1 MDLGARVM
9 PTLVLPAGTNERLR
23 EYWCIRWVD
32 SMSPGLASI
41 PLADVLQKRWT
52 NSLGK
57 PPTAVPIIKFISK
70 QVKSLASSIERSHA
84 LSTSSSEKSRVGQLE
99 KLQHLKYVILFANNK
114 TGAHELDE
122 QFLEETHGK
131 FHRAENVDYKNVLAI
146 RQTTMQKYWKLL
158 SPNPEFRYLIVR
170 HPMAMTDNYGSYD
183 YGSNTMYV
191 SGGQLRPYYFKDS
204 SVYMLNYARI
214 GFYMG
219 ATLLKTM
226 DMKGGHFKPG
236 YNHPINWRGVY
247 AMERTK
253 EIHDCLQEGKNMSNA
268 RKAVMMTNAFT
279 PGFRFFRTMALERAY
294 PKPEYRVDK
303 FPEFSMADLYFFSVV
318 QNQRGG

>member
-1 MDLGARVM
+1 
-9 PTLVLPAGTNERLR
+9 
-23 EYWCIRWVD
+23 
-32 SMSPGLASI
+32 
-41 PLADVLQKRWT
+41 
-52 NSLGK
+52 
-57 PPTAVPIIKFISK
+57 
-70 QVKSLASSIERSHA
+70 
-84 LSTSSSEKSRVGQLE
+84 
-99 KLQHLKYVILFANNK
+99 
-114 TGAHELDE
+114 
-122 QFLEETHGK
+122 
-131 FHRAENVDYKNVLAI
+131 
-146 RQTTMQKYWKLL
+146 MQKYWKLL

-236 YNHPINWRGVY
+236 YNYPINWRGVY

-318 QNQRGG
+318 QTMCADKKHQKELINEAVRNDKYFQEHHCTKGEKMFKPTRKLCYLWHSTRRNY